1 MGQSETSY
9 APSQCSEQQSATVST
24 LSTLSLSLHT
34 VIPSKLKF
42 FPRMNKSPKS
52 RGPSEGLKNVTH
64 FLMSLVG
71 APRAP
76 AQFKTNK
83 ITQDYKISTNV
94 LGLGISGKVVV
105 CQDLNTKEK
114 CALKV
119 LKDSPKAKRE
129 IELHWRASGC
139 KHIVNI
145 KDVYENTYNGQKCL
159 LVVMEIME
167 GGELFNRIQEKKS
180 FTEKEAAEIVKDIC
194 LAVKFLHDCNVAHR
208 DLKPENLLYSKK
220 DSSGVLKLTDF
231 GFAKE
236 TIIKDQLQTPCY
248 TPYYVAPEVLG
259 PEKYDK
265 SCDIWSLGV
274 IMYILICGYPPFYS
288 HHGQPISPGMKRR
301 IRGGQYEFPKPEWN
315 NVSNDCKNLIRD
327 CLKTNPDERPN
338 IDQVIENKWIA
349 QYEVVPAT
357 PLVTSDVLR
366 EEGEQWM
373 DVKQGMALALQEMRV
388 DQDKSVTLKNPKNSV
403 STLARKRMAAKE
415 RQNVPPIEEEKT
427 TEQPQQISVENTKM

>member
-1 MGQSETSY
+1 MGSPPP
-9 APSQCSEQQSATVST
+9 ALQQHTVTIAVST
-24 LSTLSLSLHT
+24 G
-34 VIPSKLKF
+34 VNIVNKLK
-42 FPRMNKSPKS
+42 RLLKMNKSK
-52 RGPSEGLKNVTH
+52 GPSDGLKNVTQ

-71 APRAP
+71 APRPPAP
-76 AQFKTNK
+76 YKTSK
-83 ITQDYKISTNV
+83 ISQDYKISVNNV
-94 LGLGISGKVVV
+94 LGLGISGKVVQ
-105 CQDLNTKEK
+105 CEHLKTKEK

-119 LKDSPKAKRE
+119 LKDSHKARRE
-129 IELHWRASGC
+129 IDLHWKASGC

-167 GGELFNRIQEKKS
+167 GGELFSRIQEKKS

-236 TIIKDQLQTPCY
+236 TVIKDQLQTPCY
-248 TPYYVAPEVLG
+248 TPYYAAPEVLG

-301 IRGGQYEFPKPEWN
+301 IRGGQYEFPRPEWSD
-315 NVSNDCKNLIRD
+315 VSNDCKNLIRE
-327 CLKTNPDERPN
+327 CLKTNPDERPT
-338 IDQVIENKWIA
+338 IDQVIENKWIS
-349 QYEVVPAT
+349 QHEVVPDT
-357 PLVTSDVLR
+357 PLVTSKVLS
-366 EEGEQWM
+366 EETDHWLE
-373 DVKQGMALALQEMRV
+373 VKQGLALALQEMRV
-388 DQDKSVTLKNPKNSV
+388 NQETVTLKNPKNSV
-403 STLARKRMAAKE
+403 SALVRKRKA
-415 RQNVPPIEEEKT
+415 PTPIVEEKDT
-427 TEQPQQISVENTKM
+427 DSQRASPPQQMSVENTQM